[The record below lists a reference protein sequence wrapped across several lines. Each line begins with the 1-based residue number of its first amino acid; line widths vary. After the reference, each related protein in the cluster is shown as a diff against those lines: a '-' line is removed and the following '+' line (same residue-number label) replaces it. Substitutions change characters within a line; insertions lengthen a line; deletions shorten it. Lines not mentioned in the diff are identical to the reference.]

1 MVFSTLERKTGYLP
15 FLVSLAVLMLAGCG
29 GSSDSGFTGDGETG
43 GGGTGG
49 GGGGGTTPPPPPG
62 DPADDVRLGSTT
74 QGTFTEGTLVLAVTS
89 LSAGGSTTVTANL
102 DDGSGSPYLE
112 SVSVEFSS
120 ACTVAGTATLT
131 SPVVTG
137 TGTAISTYTATGC
150 SGADTITAT
159 AVPGSTLLS
168 ASATVTVQA
177 AVIGSLQFES
187 ATPSDIGIRGFG
199 LTESSAVQ
207 FKVLDTQG
215 NPAAGQD
222 VSFALNSTVGGI
234 SIAPDTATSDAN
246 GFVTTFVTSGTVAT
260 SVRVTASLTANPGI
274 NTQSDSLVISTGIAD
289 QNSFS
294 LSASV
299 ANPEGWD
306 VDNET
311 VDVLILAADHFN
323 NPVPDGTA
331 IFFTSEGGQIDS
343 SCLTETGQCSVTWR
357 SSAPRPSDGRITI
370 LATAIGEESFAD
382 LNGNNVLDDTDTY
395 SDRPEAFR
403 DDNENGAHDVG
414 TEEFRD
420 FNSNNIRDVADN
432 EFNGALCNPAN
443 VTNVCSASRNIFV
456 EDSLVLTMSGST
468 AFIDIKDGRDFI
480 NSNSL
485 PAITAGTTAYL
496 HVYDLNLQPMPAG
509 TTVSLSTSN
518 GDIETGTNFT
528 VPSTN
533 TPITSLG
540 SPLIYPIAISA
551 DNESDSGTLTIDIS
565 TPRGTETSYFIT
577 VND

>member
-1 MVFSTLERKTGYLP
+1 
-15 FLVSLAVLMLAGCG
+15 
-29 GSSDSGFTGDGETG
+29 
-43 GGGTGG
+43 
-49 GGGGGTTPPPPPG
+49 
-62 DPADDVRLGSTT
+62 
-74 QGTFTEGTLVLAVTS
+74 
-89 LSAGGSTTVTANL
+89 
-102 DDGSGSPYLE
+102 
-112 SVSVEFSS
+112 
-120 ACTVAGTATLT
+120 
-131 SPVVTG
+131 
-137 TGTAISTYTATGC
+137 
-150 SGADTITAT
+150 
-159 AVPGSTLLS
+159 
-168 ASATVTVQA
+168 VTVQP

-187 ATPSDIGIRGFG
+187 ATPTDIGIRGFG

-215 NPAAGQD
+215 NPASGQD
-222 VSFALNSTVGGI
+222 VTFALNSTVGGI
-234 SIAPDTATSDAN
+234 SIAPDTAASDAN

-289 QNSFS
+289 QDSFS

-299 ANPEGWD
+299 ANPEGWN
-306 VDNET
+306 VDNEQ

-357 SSAPRPSDGRITI
+357 SSDPRPIDGRVTI

-382 LNGNNVLDDTDTY
+382 LNGNNVLDDSDTF

-403 DDNENGAHDVG
+403 DDNENGVHDVG

-420 FNSNNIRDVADN
+420 FNSNNIRDIADG
-432 EFNGALCNPAN
+432 EFNGALCNAAN

-468 AFIDIKDGRDFI
+468 AFIDIKDGTDFAT
-480 NSNSL
+480 SNSV
-485 PAITAGTTAYL
+485 PVITAGTTVYL
-496 HVYDLNLQPMPAG
+496 FVYDLNNQPMPEG
-509 TTVSLSTSN
+509 TSISLSTSN
-518 GDIETGTNFT
+518 GDITTGTSFT

-533 TPITSLG
+533 VPITSPG
-540 SPLIYPIAISA
+540 SPLIYPIAIAA
-551 DNESDSGTLTIDIS
+551 DAESDSGTLTIDIS
-565 TPRGTETSYFIT
+565 TPRGTETAYFVT